1 MLSELAIAP
10 AIEIAKRPGPTP
22 VLDGDTVPSLE
33 ARLCVAPVRRVA
45 ARKHLWC
52 AGDVR
57 AHIYR
62 VETGAIAIYAVMPD
76 GRRHV
81 VGFALPGDLIGLG
94 LAGAHA
100 FNAQALQDTRLR
112 SIGIA
117 AFNQIVRN
125 DPRLGLKL
133 YEELSREL
141 AASRAQLMMVSKRVS
156 GERLASFLLALAKRN
171 AERADSSD
179 VLKLPMR
186 RLDIADFL
194 GLTIETVSRTFTRLK
209 TDGLIE
215 IGPGSLVKIV
225 DRDALEAIAEGAG
238 ACDI

>member
-1 MLSELAIAP
+1 MLSELALP
-10 AIEIAKRPGPTP
+10 QIEIVSPPASGRPQSG
-22 VLDGDTVPSLE
+22 GSVPSLE
-33 ARLCVAPVRRVA
+33 ARLAVAPVRRVA
-45 ARKHLWC
+45 AREHLWC
-52 AGDVR
+52 SGDPRSHV
-57 AHIYR
+57 YR

-81 VGFALPGDLIGLG
+81 VEFALPGDLIGLG
-94 LAGAHA
+94 MTAAHS

-112 SIGIA
+112 SVGIA
-117 AFNQIVRN
+117 TFNQIVRE

-141 AASRAQLMMVSKRVS
+141 AAARAQLMMVSKRVS
-156 GERLASFLLALAKRN
+156 GERVASFLLALSKRN
-171 AERADSSD
+171 ADRGEAAD

-209 TDGLIE
+209 KDGLVE
-215 IGPGSLVKIV
+215 LGPGALVTITN
-225 DRDALEAIAEGAG
+225 REGLEAMAEGAG
-238 ACDI
+238 ECEL